1 VKRDLD
7 VEDLR
12 LWAVVSST
20 VRPLKPVQHA
30 PKLSLPLV
38 GKDSDAEHRR
48 VGESGVAAN
57 AKKPKAR
64 LGDAH
69 PHPVAARPAVTT
81 RGREGLAP
89 PADVDVNLHRR
100 LARGRETLAARIDL
114 HGMTQDAA
122 RAALAGFIRRSVADG
137 WRAVLVI
144 TGKGVSGDG
153 VLRRRV
159 PDWLAEAPIREHV
172 AGVSEAHRR
181 HGGEGALYVA
191 LKRRG

>member
-1 VKRDLD
+1 MKRDLD

-20 VRPLKPVQHA
+20 VRPLRPVKPA
-30 PKLSLPLV
+30 PKPSLPLV
-38 GKDSDAEHRR
+38 GRDSDAEHRR
-48 VGESGVAAN
+48 VGESEAIQKTKHAA
-57 AKKPKAR
+57 R
-64 LGDAH
+64 Q
-69 PHPVAARPAVTT
+69 PHPTSLRSATLPT
-81 RGREGLAP
+81 RGRESPAP

-100 LARGRETLAARIDL
+100 LARGRESLVARIDL

-122 RAALAGFIRRSVADG
+122 RAALAGFIRRSVDDG
-137 WRAVLVI
+137 WRAALVI

-159 PDWLAEAPIREHV
+159 PDWLAESPIREHV

-191 LKRRG
+191 LKRKR

>member
-1 VKRDLD
+1 MKRDLD

-20 VRPLKPVQHA
+20 VRPLKPA
-30 PKLSLPLV
+30 PKPSLPLV
-38 GKDSDAEHRR
+38 GRERR
-48 VGESGVAAN
+48 AAPGVGESEVATAAN
-57 AKKPKAR
+57 PTKNKSAAR
-64 LGDAH
+64 H
-69 PHPVAARPAVTT
+69 PHPAAARPALPT
-81 RGREGLAP
+81 RGREGPAP
-89 PADVDVNLHRR
+89 PADVDANLHRR

-122 RAALAGFIRRSVADG
+122 RAALAGFIRRSVDDG

-191 LKRRG
+191 LKRKR

>member
-1 VKRDLD
+1 MRRDPD

-20 VRPLKPVQHA
+20 VRPLRPVQPA
-30 PKLSLPLV
+30 PS
-38 GKDSDAEHRR
+38 
-48 VGESGVAAN
+48 
-57 AKKPKAR
+57 
-64 LGDAH
+64 
-69 PHPVAARPAVTT
+69 RPAEVVAPETKPAKPTVTKMPALPSH
-81 RGREGLAP
+81 RPIAP
-89 PADVDVNLHRR
+89 PKVATGPSPPAAVDPNLHHR
-100 LARGRETLAARIDL
+100 LARGRDSLVARIDL

-122 RAALAGFIRRSVADG
+122 RAALAGFIRRSVDDG
-137 WRAVLVI
+137 WRAALVI

-191 LKRRG
+191 LKRKR

>member
-1 VKRDLD
+1 MKRDLD

-20 VRPLKPVQHA
+20 VRPLKPAVVSSLATAAETVTPAAVKVVKISSPPAKGGLPPSLPKKA
-30 PKLSLPLV
+30 PKP
-38 GKDSDAEHRR
+38 
-48 VGESGVAAN
+48 
-57 AKKPKAR
+57 P
-64 LGDAH
+64 
-69 PHPVAARPAVTT
+69 
-81 RGREGLAP
+81 AP
-89 PADVDVNLHRR
+89 PADVDPNLQRR
-100 LARGRETLAARIDL
+100 IAKGREHLAARIDL
-114 HGMTQDAA
+114 HGLTQDAA
-122 RAALAGFIRRSVADG
+122 RAALAGFIRRSVDDG

-191 LKRRG
+191 LKRKR

>member
-1 VKRDLD
+1 MKRDPD

-20 VRPLKPVQHA
+20 VRPLKPT
-30 PKLSLPLV
+30 PLPFV
-38 GKDSDAEHRR
+38 RGESDAAHSR
-48 VGESGVAAN
+48 VGESGAAKVKPAVAPLRSA
-57 AKKPKAR
+57 
-64 LGDAH
+64 
-69 PHPVAARPAVTT
+69 AARPALPVK
-81 RGREGLAP
+81 GREGLAP
-89 PADVDVNLHRR
+89 PADVDPNLHRR
-100 LARGRETLAARIDL
+100 IARGREHLAARIDL

-122 RAALAGFIRRSVADG
+122 RAALTGFIRRSVDDG

-159 PDWLAEAPIREHV
+159 PDWLAEAPLREHV
-172 AGVSEAHRR
+172 AGVSEAHRH

-191 LKRRG
+191 LKRKR

>member
-1 VKRDLD
+1 MKGDLD

-20 VRPLKPVQHA
+20 VRPLKPIQAA
-30 PKLSLPLV
+30 PKLSLPDV
-38 GKDSDAEHRR
+38 GRDSDAQHRR
-48 VGESGVAAN
+48 VGESGT
-57 AKKPKAR
+57 AKKTKHAT
-64 LGDAH
+64 GH
-69 PHPVAARPAVTT
+69 PHPTSLRSATLPT
-81 RGREGLAP
+81 RGREGPAP
-89 PADVDVNLHRR
+89 PAAVEPNLHHR
-100 LARGRETLAARIDL
+100 LARGRDSLVARIDL

-122 RAALAGFIRRSVADG
+122 RAALVGFIRRSVDDG
-137 WRAVLVI
+137 WRAALVI

-191 LKRRG
+191 LKRKR